1 MDPSEAP
8 GMREMICIYSEVSHR
23 AFMSINC
30 ELWIHYT
37 TTSLNRTSVCELGFD
52 WTFPVWPG
60 WSFGSIGCS
69 LLCQEAVTSGDA
81 VTVTSQRQTNR
92 AALHCLFALQ
102 PSLTPTEDVTVVHQ
116 IAAPCSSLSE
126 TRKHVS
132 VFISEIQ
139 SYVVVFKMFD
149 CEVLT
154 KRGVRQT
161 KKQKK
166 SIRIHPAGWSLREK
180 HIQVKTTKLHIW
192 IWLLSIWR

>member
-1 MDPSEAP
+1 MSWDLTEHSQCDPVSAWSP
-8 GMREMICIYSEVSHR
+8 SAALCCDQWRRCYSDH
-23 AFMSINC
+23 
-30 ELWIHYT
+30 H
-37 TTSLNRTSVCELGFD
+37 
-52 WTFPVWPG
+52 
-60 WSFGSIGCS
+60 
-69 LLCQEAVTSGDA
+69 
-81 VTVTSQRQTNR
+81 R
-92 AALHCLFALQ
+92 AALHCLSAAS
-102 PSLTPTEDVTVVHQ
+102 PHTDWRCHCCTPNSCSLL
-116 IAAPCSSLSE
+116 SSVCE

-154 KRGVRQT
+154 KRGVRQA

>member
-1 MDPSEAP
+1 
-8 GMREMICIYSEVSHR
+8 MICIYSEVSHR

-37 TTSLNRTSVCELGFD
+37 TTSLSRTSICELGFD

-60 WSFGSIGCS
+60 FSLESIGCS
-69 LLCQEAVTSGDA
+69 LLWPMRRCYSDHH
-81 VTVTSQRQTNR
+81 R
-92 AALHCLFALQ
+92 AALHCLSAAS
-102 PSLTPTEDVTVVHQ
+102 PHTDWRCHCCTPNSCSLL
-116 IAAPCSSLSE
+116 SSVCE

-154 KRGVRQT
+154 KRGVRQA